1 MSYNKDIYKIMS
13 EKIFYISQD
22 GLDKLKAELHEL
34 KTVKVRETSSRIEQ
48 AKALGDLKEN
58 AEYHSAKDEMGF
70 IQGRIREIEEMLKN
84 ISLIQD
90 VAGSST
96 VRIGS
101 RIEVE
106 ARDVVRNFKI
116 VGSEEADPAS
126 GLISNES
133 PMGRAFLG
141 HAEGDQVEVETPSGI
156 VIYTILSIN

>member
-1 MSYNKDIYKIMS
+1 MS

-84 ISLIQD
+84 VSLIQD

-96 VRIGS
+96 VKIGS
-101 RIEVE
+101 KVEVE
-106 ARDVVRNFKI
+106 AKDLVKNYKI
-116 VGSEEADPAS
+116 VGSEEADPAA

-141 HAEGDQVEVETPSGI
+141 HAPGDKVEVETPGGI
-156 VIYTILSIN
+156 VIYTILNIS